1 MARDP
6 VHLFVGLYDS
16 VEVAEHDFEGL
27 KTLYAE
33 GLAGAYD
40 AAVLTKGEDGTPRID
55 RRKRSGHA
63 VWAGAGVGAI
73 IGVVFPLAMV
83 PLAILGA
90 GAGALVRHMEDGLPK
105 KDAEELA
112 EALNSGEAAL
122 AIVSDVTMN
131 ERIEQVFPGADRRI
145 AKVLDVE
152 KDDFA
157 AALEQAKAEK

>member
-1 MARDP
+1 VVHDP
-6 VHLFVGLYDS
+6 VHLFIGLYDS

-33 GLAGAYD
+33 GLSGAYD

-55 RRKRSGHA
+55 RRRRSGHA

-112 EALNSGEAAL
+112 EALRSGEAAL
-122 AIVSDVTMN
+122 AVVSDVTMN
-131 ERIEQVFPGADRRI
+131 EHIEQVFPGADRRI
-145 AKVLDVE
+145 SKVLDVD
-152 KDDFA
+152 KDDFT
-157 AALEQAKAEK
+157 AALEQAKAEE

>member
-1 MARDP
+1 VAHDP

-16 VEVAEHDFEGL
+16 VEVAERDLGGL
-27 KTLYAE
+27 KTLHAE
-33 GLAGAYD
+33 GLTGAYD

-55 RRKRSGHA
+55 RRKHSGHA
-63 VWAGAGVGAI
+63 VWAGAGVGAV

-83 PLAILGA
+83 PMAILGG

-122 AIVSDVTMN
+122 AVVSDATMN
-131 ERIEQVFPGADRRI
+131 DRIEQVFPGAKRRI
-145 AKVLDVE
+145 SKVLDVE
-152 KDDFA
+152 KDDFT
-157 AALEQAKAEK
+157 AALEQAKAEE

>member
-33 GLAGAYD
+33 GLTGAYD

-55 RRKRSGHA
+55 RRRRSGHA

-112 EALNSGEAAL
+112 AA
-122 AIVSDVTMN
+122 
-131 ERIEQVFPGADRRI
+131 
-145 AKVLDVE
+145 
-152 KDDFA
+152 
-157 AALEQAKAEK
+157 